1 LIVSAILFGCS
12 KFAIVPAP
20 AAESLEHSSGI
31 GMPELEVE

>member
-1 LIVSAILFGCS
+1 MVAAILFGCA

-20 AAESLEHSSGI
+20 AAESLEHSAGI